1 MKILVLGHNG
11 MLGHMVI
18 KYLSSLNIEFK
29 IIKYRWP
36 SINFKK
42 EIINSNCDYLIN
54 CISCIPQKNTNWN
67 NYKNINI
74 NLPLFLIKN
83 FKNKI
88 IQPTSDC
95 EFSGTLKYGCLY
107 EKNDVKD
114 VTDDYG
120 ISKCHISNILISNSN
135 VKQIRTS
142 IIGPEIYNNVSLM
155 EWFFKQTNKVN
166 GFSNH
171 YWNGITSLEWSKQS
185 LYVIKNWNDLDN
197 VVQIGTK
204 SISKYNLLCLINKI
218 FKCKKDIVSIDTNF
232 INRCLKSDYILP
244 DIEKQLIELK
254 RFYKKTI
261 V

>member
-1 MKILVLGHNG
+1 M
-11 MLGHMVI
+11 
-18 KYLSSLNIEFK
+18 
-29 IIKYRWP
+29 
-36 SINFKK
+36 
-42 EIINSNCDYLIN
+42 
-54 CISCIPQKNTNWN
+54 
-67 NYKNINI
+67 
-74 NLPLFLIKN
+74 
-83 FKNKI
+83 
-88 IQPTSDC
+88 
-95 EFSGTLKYGCLY
+95 
-107 EKNDVKD
+107 
-114 VTDDYG
+114 
-120 ISKCHISNILISNSN
+120 HISNILISNSN